1 MKLIVGL
8 GNPGSKYQGTR
19 HNVGFEVIDELAR
32 RRALMFESSPGDAV
46 MARERGPGAQVI
58 LAKPLTFMNLS
69 GQAVG
74 GLMRYYRID
83 LDDVLV
89 VADDVNLPLGRLRV
103 RRRGSDGGHNGLRS
117 VIDSFGTEEVAR
129 LRVGVYRGDRRR
141 DLADHVLA
149 TFDQFELETMR
160 LAINNA
166 SDAVEVF
173 ASEGIN
179 AAMNRFNRMDNN
191 ETDDSMGEDQNDTNN

>member
-1 MKLIVGL
+1 MKLIIGL

-19 HNVGFEVIDELAR
+19 HNVGFEVVDELAR
-32 RRALMFESSPGDAV
+32 RRALMFETSPGDAV

-89 VADDVNLPLGRLRV
+89 VTDDVNLPLGRLRI

-117 VIDSFGTEEVAR
+117 VIDSVGTEEVAR
-129 LRVGVYRGDRRR
+129 LRVGVDRGDRRR

-149 TFDQFELETMR
+149 TFNQSEFETMR

-179 AAMNRFNRMDNN
+179 ATMNRFNRMGNN
-191 ETDDSMGEDQNDTNN
+191 ETDDSMGEDQTETNN

>member
-1 MKLIVGL
+1 MKLIIGL

-19 HNVGFEVIDELAR
+19 HNVGFEVVDELAR

-117 VIDSFGTEEVAR
+117 VIDSVGTEEVAR
-129 LRVGVYRGDRRR
+129 LRVGVDRGDRRR

-149 TFDQFELETMR
+149 TFDQSELETMR

-191 ETDDSMGEDQNDTNN
+191 ETDDSMGEDQNETSD

>member
-1 MKLIVGL
+1 VKLIVGL

-19 HNVGFEVIDELAR
+19 HNVGFEVVDEFAR

-117 VIDSFGTEEVAR
+117 VIDSVGTEEVAR
-129 LRVGVYRGDRRR
+129 LRVGVDRGDRRR

-149 TFDQFELETMR
+149 TFDQSELETMR
-160 LAINNA
+160 LAINKA

-179 AAMNRFNRMDNN
+179 VAMNRFNRMDNN
-191 ETDDSMGEDQNDTNN
+191 ETDDSMGEDQNETSD